1 MRQAEEAPGPDSKG
15 EDDWVATHIGRGELS
30 RPLFPRTKLIVAA
43 APDSQTMTDIPDISD
58 SPPLAAKTDNPS
70 EAMGKLNID
79 DKGDK
84 INEEEIPDMDDIPD
98 MDEAA
103 GLEEEGDDAAVRIV
117 HPSE

>member
-1 MRQAEEAPGPDSKG
+1 
-15 EDDWVATHIGRGELS
+15 
-30 RPLFPRTKLIVAA
+30 
-43 APDSQTMTDIPDISD
+43 MTDIPDISD
-58 SPPLAAKTDNPS
+58 SPPLVPKTDNS
-70 EAMGKLNID
+70 HEAMGKLNID

>member
-1 MRQAEEAPGPDSKG
+1 
-15 EDDWVATHIGRGELS
+15 
-30 RPLFPRTKLIVAA
+30 
-43 APDSQTMTDIPDISD
+43 MTDIPDISD
-58 SPPLAAKTDNPS
+58 SPPLAAKADPS

-79 DKGDK
+79 DKGDT
-84 INEEEIPDMDDIPD
+84 IDEEEIPDMDDIPD

>member
-1 MRQAEEAPGPDSKG
+1 MTR
-15 EDDWVATHIGRGELS
+15 R
-30 RPLFPRTKLIVAA
+30 RTLISAA

-58 SPPLAAKTDNPS
+58 SPPLAPKPDNPS

-79 DKGDK
+79 DKGDT

-117 HPSE
+117 HPSESVLSSHTLRHWKLMR

>member
-1 MRQAEEAPGPDSKG
+1 
-15 EDDWVATHIGRGELS
+15 
-30 RPLFPRTKLIVAA
+30 
-43 APDSQTMTDIPDISD
+43 MTDIPDISD
-58 SPPLAAKTDNPS
+58 SPPLSPKTDNPS

-79 DKGDK
+79 DRGDT

-117 HPSE
+117 HPSESVWKCCTSRHWKLMRIGRM

>member
-1 MRQAEEAPGPDSKG
+1 MGSYPHWTRYLLYTYSEFKLTIAP
-15 EDDWVATHIGRGELS
+15 
-30 RPLFPRTKLIVAA
+30 
-43 APDSQTMTDIPDISD
+43 APDNQTMTDIPDISD
-58 SPPLAAKTDNPS
+58 SPPLAPNADPS

-79 DKGDK
+79 DKGDT

>member
-1 MRQAEEAPGPDSKG
+1 MDEVPPLPYSEIILMIAP
-15 EDDWVATHIGRGELS
+15 
-30 RPLFPRTKLIVAA
+30 
-43 APDSQTMTDIPDISD
+43 APDNQTMTDIPDISD
-58 SPPLAAKTDNPS
+58 SPPLAPKADPS

-79 DKGDK
+79 DKGDT

-117 HPSE
+117 HPSEYANSCNQDDLTDK